1 MILGKNAASQTSHI
15 EVFVYHLLKLG
26 NKLMTYGKNNTH
38 IEIIVKR
45 TLALQEFKFV
55 KKKKIKQESN
65 A

>member
-26 NKLMTYGKNNTH
+26 SKLMTYGKNNTH

-45 TLALQEFKFV
+45 TLALQR
-55 KKKKIKQESN
+55 IQIC
-65 A
+65 